1 MARPHTINWQDNK
14 LYLLD
19 QRKLPISVE
28 YKCCETAE
36 DVADAIKSLLVR
48 GAPAIGAA
56 AAYGLVLAALK
67 STPETIREDLNRAAN
82 LLAGTRPTAVNLF
95 WAIEKMM
102 AAAAE
107 EAEYSAIC
115 RRLQQKADEI
125 MELDV
130 ESNRAIG
137 RFGAE
142 LLPDDARIMTIC
154 NAGALATAD
163 YGTALGVIRAA
174 KEAGKHVTVYA
185 LETRPVLQGARLTAW
200 ELMED
205 GIDVTLICD
214 NMAGA
219 VMAEGKVNAVIAG
232 ADRIAANG
240 DTANKIGTY
249 SLAILANW
257 HQIPFY
263 IAAPTSTI
271 DLQIKTGKE
280 IVIEERA
287 AEEVTHIAGHR
298 IAPTGVKVYNPAF
311 DVTPAK
317 LISAIITER
326 GVFEFPYEGK
336 LG

>member
-130 ESNRAIG
+130 DSNRAIG

-271 DLQIKTGKE
+271 DSQIKTGKE
-280 IVIEERA
+280 IVIEQRN
-287 AEEVTHIAGHR
+287 AEEVTHIAGQR
-298 IAPTGVKVYNPAF
+298 IAPSNVKVYNPAF

-326 GVFEFPYEGK
+326 GVYNFPYEGK
-336 LG
+336 LS

>member
-1 MARPHTINWQDNK
+1 MPSKAFW
-14 LYLLD
+14 
-19 QRKLPISVE
+19 
-28 YKCCETAE
+28 CAE
-36 DVADAIKSLLVR
+36 H
-48 GAPAIGAA
+48 PAISAA

-219 VMAEGKVNAVIAG
+219 VMAEG
-232 ADRIAANG
+232 R
-240 DTANKIGTY
+240 
-249 SLAILANW
+249 LM
-257 HQIPFY
+257 
-263 IAAPTSTI
+263 
-271 DLQIKTGKE
+271 
-280 IVIEERA
+280 R
-287 AEEVTHIAGHR
+287 
-298 IAPTGVKVYNPAF
+298 
-311 DVTPAK
+311 
-317 LISAIITER
+317 
-326 GVFEFPYEGK
+326 
-336 LG
+336 

>member
-1 MARPHTINWQDNK
+1 MDEMARPHTINWQDNK

-232 ADRIAANG
+232 ADRIA
-240 DTANKIGTY
+240 
-249 SLAILANW
+249 
-257 HQIPFY
+257 
-263 IAAPTSTI
+263 
-271 DLQIKTGKE
+271 
-280 IVIEERA
+280 
-287 AEEVTHIAGHR
+287 
-298 IAPTGVKVYNPAF
+298 
-311 DVTPAK
+311 
-317 LISAIITER
+317 
-326 GVFEFPYEGK
+326 
-336 LG
+336 